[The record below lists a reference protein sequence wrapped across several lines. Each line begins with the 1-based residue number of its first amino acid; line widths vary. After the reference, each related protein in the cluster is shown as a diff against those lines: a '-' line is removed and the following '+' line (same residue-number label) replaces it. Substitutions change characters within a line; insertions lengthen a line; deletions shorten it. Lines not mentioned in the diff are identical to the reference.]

1 MNAQD
6 KLAIDLVLIILMFV
20 GGDAWLRHINLDE
33 RNRNRGIGSALIA
46 AFAAQAGSAV
56 RAFKSSPESGARNIR
71 FIRRILRSVKD

>member
-33 RNRNRGIGSALIA
+33 RNHNRGIGSALIA

-56 RAFKSSPESGARNIR
+56 TFKSSPESGARNIR
-71 FIRRILRSVKD
+71 FIGRILRSVKD